1 MMKNLFTIILAFV
14 CSLSACKVFRPAT
27 TTSQPAGSSDQITYL
42 HDDGP
47 TAAEVPKSFRSEKKH
62 VSTEEKKKEVFET
75 SNGSGYSKA
84 QFKYAILTNS
94 PVEMMTN
101 TRLLS
106 FMDDWYGTQYHF
118 GGSTRDGIDCS
129 AFAAQLQSDVYQIK
143 NLPRMS
149 RDQYS
154 ALPHVK
160 QSDLQEGDLVFFH
173 TYGRGHTV
181 THVGVYLY
189 NGHFIHASVSG
200 VMISDLTQ
208 GYYAQHYIG
217 ASRPD
222 GR

>member
-1 MMKNLFTIILAFV
+1 MMKNLFTIILASA

-27 TTSQPAGSSDQITYL
+27 TTTQPAGSSDQITYL

-47 TAAEVPKSFRSEKKH
+47 NPAEVPKSFRSEKKR
-62 VSTEEKKKEVFET
+62 SSSEENRKLAT
-75 SNGSGYSKA
+75 PPAADGGYSKV

-101 TRLLS
+101 IRLLS
-106 FMDDWYGTQYHF
+106 FMDDWYGAQYHY

-160 QSDLQEGDLVFFH
+160 QAELQEGDLVFFH
-173 TYGRGHTV
+173 TYGKGHTV

-189 NGHFIHASVSG
+189 NSHFIHASVSG
-200 VMISDLTQ
+200 VMISDLSQ
-208 GYYAQHYIG
+208 GYYAQHYVG

-222 GR
+222 SR